1 MMSKGSRESVSKKQ
15 GSQKPNGWKY
25 MTPWERVR
33 NLVGLSIFLIPTV
46 YAFLWFF
53 LATPVNKAFHYPKEC
68 TIEFAAAA
76 ESRSR
81 SYSGSRF
88 VVVRTSDCGDL
99 RFKGDRH
106 GLSRSEVAD
115 RIDALAGQRVRVDVG
130 VWQLP
135 GKGDDSIV
143 GIEGLDLSK

>member
-1 MMSKGSRESVSKKQ
+1 MSEVSKPKKHVKRAETL
-15 GSQKPNGWKY
+15 GG
-25 MTPWERVR
+25 RIAAGFCAAV
-33 NLVGLSIFLIPTV
+33 LILPVV

-53 LATPVNKAFHYPKEC
+53 LATPVNRAFHYPKEC